1 MCVRVRVLVSVCM
14 HDTTRTRLSRQ
25 HVVGGNAAPPCP
37 CENRLTPRGSP
48 ISMGGFYPARGF
60 GSSAEGWEGR
70 AGGLGRAPLPMYI
83 LCCAVFNMNEAPI

>member
-37 CENRLTPRGSP
+37 CENRLTP
-48 ISMGGFYPARGF
+48 GGFLSRWAVFTRRG
-60 GSSAEGWEGR
+60 GSVPRRKGGR
-70 AGGLGRAPLPMYI
+70 GEREAWGVH
-83 LCCAVFNMNEAPI
+83 LCLCIFCAVQFSI